1 MSSFADYTENRTLD
15 FWFKANSLST
25 TAPTTVYVGL
35 ATSTQSAG
43 DTLADLEANIQDDEV
58 SGNGYSRQSVTFA
71 SAAGGAIS
79 TNATVTF
86 TASGGA
92 FGTITHVAIFDA
104 ATSGQCIAAGE
115 LTSSKVISDGD
126 SLQIASGNLT
136 VTLA

>member
-35 ATSTQSAG
+35 ATSTDSAG
-43 DTLADLEANIQDDEV
+43 DTLANLEANTQTDEV
-58 SGNGYSRQSVTFA
+58 SGSGYSRQSVTFA
-71 SAAGGAIS
+71 SASGGAIS

-86 TASGGA
+86 TASGGNW
-92 FGTITHVAIFDA
+92 GTITHVAIFDA
-104 ATSGQCIAAGE
+104 ATSGEIIAAGS
-115 LTSSKVISDGD
+115 LSSSKVISDGD

>member
-1 MSSFADYTENRTLD
+1 MSSFADYTEDRTLD

-35 ATSTQSAG
+35 ATSADSAG
-43 DTLADLEANIQDDEV
+43 DTLANLEANTQTDEV

-71 SAAGGAIS
+71 SASGGAIS

-86 TASGGA
+86 TASGGNW
-92 FGTITHVAIFDA
+92 GTITHVAIFDA
-104 ATSGQCIAAGE
+104 ATSGEIIAAGS
-115 LTSSKVISDGD
+115 LSSSKVISDGD